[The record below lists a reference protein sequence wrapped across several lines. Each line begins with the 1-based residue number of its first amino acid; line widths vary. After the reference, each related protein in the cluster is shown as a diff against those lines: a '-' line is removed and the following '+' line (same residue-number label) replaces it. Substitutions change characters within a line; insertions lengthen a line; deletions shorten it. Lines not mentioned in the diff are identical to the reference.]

1 MYLVKVFVLVL
12 DVFGTAES
20 VKAAADLYAPV
31 GGEIT
36 EVNEQ
41 LSSSPSLLNDDPY
54 GSGKSIVVL
63 FIDV

>member
-12 DVFGTAES
+12 DVFGTEES